1 MFVVFFSGSIDH
13 NILMVQ
19 IPPFDV
25 VNYFM
30 ELNEFLEKLENHFQ
44 GRWGPHPPLKI
55 DLLWWVG
62 PHPPQQMIF
71 QFIQK
76 FN

>member
-55 DLLWWVG
+55 DL
-62 PHPPQQMIF
+62 
-71 QFIQK
+71 
-76 FN
+76 